1 LNPAWR
7 AAACVAFARSCL
19 EGEIVMNT
27 TAILG
32 RLPLEPERQ
41 ESPSPAVTARATV
54 AQHAAGAKA
63 SAASASGFRFYWFG
77 LLTVAAWGALGL
89 ITLGMPDKPA
99 GFNDSWP
106 YTREFGLGALVLA
119 ALWAVLSIQASF
131 GRATGLGGRISAA
144 FRYIAPWIVLVGLLL
159 AAWEILTAKTGVLE
173 PPFFAPPSSMID
185 VYISDYARL
194 ADSAF
199 NSVKLLLE
207 GVLWGT
213 IVGFAIGVAI
223 GWSRA
228 INYWVHPV
236 LRFLGPLPPTAL
248 LPIAFFFFPSSHAA
262 SVFLIALAT
271 GFPVAILS
279 WSGVAGVNKAY
290 YDVARTMGASEWFLI
305 FRVAIPAALPQVFV
319 GLFMGFG
326 ASFVVLVV
334 AEMMGVKSGLGWY
347 LTWAQGYAA
356 YVNMYAGLIVM
367 TIIFSSLIS
376 LLFTVRDR
384 VLVWQKGTVK
394 W

>member
-1 LNPAWR
+1 MSVSAT
-7 AAACVAFARSCL
+7 L
-19 EGEIVMNT
+19 E
-27 TAILG
+27 
-32 RLPLEPERQ
+32 RLPAEPRQ
-41 ESPSPAVTARATV
+41 ESPGQGISILNP
-54 AQHAAGAKA
+54 HGAS
-63 SAASASGFRFYWFG
+63 SAPSASGAPQASRISVAAHAANSPLEGRFRFHWFG
-77 LLTVAAWGALGL
+77 LLTVAAWSLLGA
-89 ITLGMPDKPA
+89 ITLAWPNAPA
-99 GFNDSWP
+99 GFEDWV
-106 YTREFGLGALVLA
+106 YTAEFGIA
-119 ALWAVLSIQASF
+119 ALAVAALLAF
-131 GRATGLGGRISAA
+131 FTISASIRIGFLQGA
-144 FRYIAPWIVLVGLLL
+144 NALFRHGAPWIAVSALLL
-159 AAWEILTAKTGVLE
+159 TLWEILTAKTGALP
-173 PPFFAPPSSMID
+173 PPFFAPPSSLIE
-185 VYISDYARL
+185 VYVGDYARL
-194 ADSAF
+194 ADSAY

-207 GVLWGT
+207 GVAWGAA
-213 IVGFAIGVAI
+213 VGFTIGVSI
-223 GWSRA
+223 GWSRTV
-228 INYWVHPV
+228 NYWVHPI

-290 YDVARTMGASEWFLI
+290 YDVARTMGASECFLI

-326 ASFVVLVV
+326 ASFVVLIV

-356 YVNMYAGLIVM
+356 YVNMYGALIVM

-384 VLVWQKGTVK
+384 VLVWQKGIVK